1 MGSIRLELEKQRAG
15 NWLPPPLF
23 RKPTYKNQSS
33 NVYTSGFA
41 TFTASVGF
49 PQKMHSKAPIRE
61 SETYRATKDMQKEM

>member
-1 MGSIRLELEKQRAG
+1 MGSIRLELEKQSAG

-49 PQKMHSKAPIRE
+49 PQKCSAKLLLEKA
-61 SETYRATKDMQKEM
+61 ETDRATKDMEKEM